1 VKPERDQN
9 HRATYR
15 ENWWIFGEPRANF
28 RPALKG
34 LSRYISTVETAKHRI
49 FVFLDASIL
58 PDNKLIN
65 FALSDAFFLGVLASR
80 VHVEWALASGGLLED
95 RPVYVKTRCFDTF
108 PFPNCTDAQK
118 QAIRGIAERLD
129 AHRKRQQQLAPW
141 LTLTEMYNVV
151 EKLRAGQELTEE
163 ERNIYD
169 AGLAGLLRELHD
181 ELDAAVF
188 AAYGWPVELTNEE
201 ILGNVAALNQQRS
214 GEEASGVVRWL
225 RPEYQAPNELAVQAA
240 FAGLLPTEAAV
251 GARRKR
257 PWPASLTEQVRAIK
271 DALRA
276 APLQTPQQIA
286 TGFRPASR
294 TRIAEILETLT
305 ALGQTRQVEDRYQL

>member
-1 VKPERDQN
+1 
-9 HRATYR
+9 
-15 ENWWIFGEPRANF
+15 
-28 RPALKG
+28 
-34 LSRYISTVETAKHRI
+34 
-49 FVFLDASIL
+49 
-58 PDNKLIN
+58 
-65 FALSDAFFLGVLASR
+65 
-80 VHVEWALASGGLLED
+80 
-95 RPVYVKTRCFDTF
+95 
-108 PFPNCTDAQK
+108 
-118 QAIRGIAERLD
+118 
-129 AHRKRQQQLAPW
+129 
-141 LTLTEMYNVV
+141 M
-151 EKLRAGQELTEE
+151 
-163 ERNIYD
+163 
-169 AGLAGLLRELHD
+169 
-181 ELDAAVF
+181 
-188 AAYGWPVELTNEE
+188 TNEE

-305 ALGQTRQVEDRYQL
+305 ALGQTRQVEDRYML